1 MSWPEVAVD
10 EFCRTMSGSTP
21 SRRKAERYFG
31 GNIPWVKSGE
41 LRENLIL
48 RTEEQVTEDA
58 LNETSIK
65 LVPRGALL
73 VAMYGATVG
82 RVGKLGID
90 ATTNQAVC
98 AVIPDPSQA
107 DLNYIFRVLVYK
119 AKELVALG
127 VGGAQPNI
135 SQQKIKK
142 LKIPLP
148 PLEEQK
154 RIAAIL
160 DQADA
165 IVKKRQAALDKLN
178 TLGQSIFYDM
188 FGDPLINPKNLP
200 VVALDSAGEL
210 NRGVSKHRPR
220 NHPAL
225 LGGPHPLIQT
235 GDVANSGDFIT
246 DYHSTYSD
254 MGLAQSK
261 KWPKRTLCITIAA
274 NIANTSIL
282 NFEACFPDSVVGFI
296 PSPEFEAMFVHYWF
310 RCVREDIERL
320 APAVAQKNINL
331 KILRELEIFKPS
343 FNEQKRFASR
353 MTDLENSKQQNVKSL
368 DTSFKLFSSLQ
379 NDAFSGGL

>member
-1 MSWPEVAVD
+1 MSWPEVELNEVATLD
-10 EFCRTMSGSTP
+10 RTTVKPEDIISGTNYIGLEHIES
-21 SRRKAERYFG
+21 G
-31 GNIPWVKSGE
+31 GKLLGHQEVEAGE
-41 LRENLIL
+41 LSSGKFKFSPEHIL
-48 RTEEQVTEDA
+48 
-58 LNETSIK
+58 
-65 LVPRGALL
+65 
-73 VAMYGATVG
+73 Y
-82 RVGKLGID
+82 GKLRPYLGKITTADFNGICSTD
-90 ATTNQAVC
+90 IIPVLPTNKIDRQYLLHFLKQPHMIEFANSRSSG
-98 AVIPDPSQA
+98 ANLPRLSP
-107 DLNYIFRVLVYK
+107 
-119 AKELVALG
+119 KELAVF
-127 VGGAQPNI
+127 
-135 SQQKIKK
+135 
-142 LKIPLP
+142 KIPLP

-160 DQADA
+160 DQADT
-165 IVKKRQAALDKLN
+165 IVKKRQASLDKLN

-188 FGDPLINPKNLP
+188 FGDPLINLKSLP
-200 VVALDSAGEL
+200 VVSLDSAGEL

-235 GDVANSGDFIT
+235 GDVANSGDYIT

-261 KWPKRTLCITIAA
+261 KWPEKTLCITIAA

-296 PSPEFEAMFVHYWF
+296 PNPDFEAIFVHYWF
-310 RCVREDIERL
+310 KCVREDIERL

-331 KILRELEIFKPS
+331 KILRELEIFKPP
-343 FNEQKRFASR
+343 FIEQRRFASR

-368 DTSFKLFSSLQ
+368 EASFKMFSSLQ